1 MFYPF
6 TISANTIYNLRS
18 EKGSLSESVDSE
30 KDQRYIQLVK
40 YLSAT
45 DGLIDGKSLKELW
58 FPQGK
63 YHIFLSH
70 SHADVDLARY
80 FKSWLQAKC
89 DLKCFID
96 ADVWDNKDSLLS
108 ELEKRFNP
116 SAQRSKTLLLS
127 THVHSMLTMA
137 LFEAIDAIEC
147 PILIE
152 SSNSV
157 TLKDGLDKGT
167 LSPWI
172 YEEVGFMGKLP
183 HKVPSRYPTTKYF
196 PIGTESVML
205 SEHVQDS
212 IKIAH
217 PLDTSNFKS
226 IYSYNLVD
234 LRNYYGTRALDYLYR
249 KKNLLSRRTIY

>member
-18 EKGSLSESVDSE
+18 ETGSLSGSVDSE

-45 DGLIDGKSLKELW
+45 DGLIDGKSLKELL

-96 ADVWDNKDSLLS
+96 ADVWDNKDSLL
-108 ELEKRFNP
+108 
-116 SAQRSKTLLLS
+116 
-127 THVHSMLTMA
+127 
-137 LFEAIDAIEC
+137 
-147 PILIE
+147 
-152 SSNSV
+152 
-157 TLKDGLDKGT
+157 
-167 LSPWI
+167 
-172 YEEVGFMGKLP
+172 
-183 HKVPSRYPTTKYF
+183 
-196 PIGTESVML
+196 
-205 SEHVQDS
+205 
-212 IKIAH
+212 
-217 PLDTSNFKS
+217 
-226 IYSYNLVD
+226 
-234 LRNYYGTRALDYLYR
+234 
-249 KKNLLSRRTIY
+249 

>member
-18 EKGSLSESVDSE
+18 ETGSLSGSVDSE

-80 FKSWLQAKC
+80 FKSWLQAKR

-157 TLKDGLDKGT
+157 TLKTDWIREPYRHGYMKKLALWESCRIRSLQDILQRSIFPSGL
-167 LSPWI
+167 
-172 YEEVGFMGKLP
+172 
-183 HKVPSRYPTTKYF
+183 
-196 PIGTESVML
+196 
-205 SEHVQDS
+205 
-212 IKIAH
+212 
-217 PLDTSNFKS
+217 
-226 IYSYNLVD
+226 
-234 LRNYYGTRALDYLYR
+234 
-249 KKNLLSRRTIY
+249 NLLC